1 MLGRRQLLALPGTAA
16 LPTGSLRDRRL
27 PVTCATPALRPLLA
41 ALDRRLAAASGGEFG
56 LVEGPGGAGL
66 GALAHGPAFPGAA
79 LAPFAGF
86 PYGMAGAEL
95 VGWLAADE
103 GRALWAGGFAARGLR
118 ALPCGLALATGLLH
132 SPRPVAQWAGL
143 RVQARPDSLLGRGL
157 RRLGALPVPAGA
169 TAALPHATGAPAQPA
184 IRVAPPF
191 GAVLEL
197 AWPEGLLAPALVRA
211 LEGACAATLAASPV
225 LAAAPPAPLDPSLSP
240 GLAAAMAEALADA
253 FATPEAIALSAGPRF
268 AAARLAALRF
278 DAWG

>member
-1 MLGRRQLLALPGTAA
+1 M
-16 LPTGSLRDRRL
+16 
-27 PVTCATPALRPLLA
+27 
-41 ALDRRLAAASGGEFG
+41 
-56 LVEGPGGAGL
+56 
-66 GALAHGPAFPGAA
+66 
-79 LAPFAGF
+79 
-86 PYGMAGAEL
+86 
-95 VGWLAADE
+95 
-103 GRALWAGGFAARGLR
+103 
-118 ALPCGLALATGLLH
+118 
-132 SPRPVAQWAGL
+132 
-143 RVQARPDSLLGRGL
+143 QARPDSLLGRGL

-278 DAWG
+278 DAWGLTRAQSAGQRLVRCASCCSERPAGPSATPRRPVIGSAQQSTRPRLRVQKGGGPGGASSGRQ